1 MTENSSINAVHSAI
15 HPPNTPNPTSQSHHI
30 KRLSGFYT
38 RVDTKSD
45 GLSAQDSALQLI
57 EQPGASGFSD
67 VGTFGGGDSITLGG
81 SDVHDGDKSD
91 GSLARHV

>member
-15 HPPNTPNPTSQSHHI
+15 HHPSTPSPTSQSHHI

-45 GLSAQDSALQLI
+45 DLSAQDSALQLI
-57 EQPGASGFSD
+57 EQPAASGFSD
-67 VGTFGGGDSITLGG
+67 IATFGGSDSATLGG